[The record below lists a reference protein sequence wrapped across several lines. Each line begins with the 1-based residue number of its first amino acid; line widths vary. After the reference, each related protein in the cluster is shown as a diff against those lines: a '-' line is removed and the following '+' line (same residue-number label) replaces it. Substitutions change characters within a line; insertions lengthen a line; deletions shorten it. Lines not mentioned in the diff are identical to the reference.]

1 MMIVHGKV
9 GIYDLWAFPERG
21 ILITG
26 SKPSWRWMTMVQK
39 ADSISQVSKR
49 LQTDW
54 LTQHKQ
60 NSGVIGGSAK
70 NGTWHLREGAHA
82 RVNQKS
88 FFAVLDQ
95 AAKNT
100 SASQKLQTTPQT
112 TRKQDSF
119 TEYTVQSGDTLWGL
133 AVKKFHVNL
142 KDLISDNAI
151 ENPDMIQV
159 GQKLKIRK
167 TGPQPAGQVTASWY
181 GQDFQGKP
189 MANGLPYDMY
199 ANTIAH
205 KDLPL
210 GTRVELN
217 NPRTGQTTTA
227 VVTDRGPYIA
237 GRDVDLSYGLARKLS
252 LVQDGVDKLVMR
264 VL

>member
-1 MMIVHGKV
+1 MI
-9 GIYDLWAFPERG
+9 
-21 ILITG
+21 
-26 SKPSWRWMTMVQK
+26 QK
-39 ADSISQVSKR
+39 GDSIVQVSNR
-49 LQTDW
+49 LQTYW
-54 LTQHKQ
+54 RNLRKQ
-60 NSGVIGGSAK
+60 DSSAISRSGI
-70 NGTWHLREGAHA
+70 NGIWFLGEGANTK
-82 RVNQKS
+82 VNRKS
-88 FFAVLDQ
+88 FSAVLDQ
-95 AAKNT
+95 ATKKTN
-100 SASQKLQTTPQT
+100 SLQKSQTTQ
-112 TRKQDSF
+112 KQDTF
-119 TEYTVQSGDTLWGL
+119 TEYTVKSGDTLWGL

-151 ENPDMIQV
+151 KNPDLIQV

-167 TGPQPAGQVTASWY
+167 TAPQEASEVTASWY

-189 MANGLPYDMY
+189 MANGSPYDMY

-252 LVQDGVDKLVMR
+252 LVEDGVDKLVMK

>member
-1 MMIVHGKV
+1 MNMI
-9 GIYDLWAFPERG
+9 
-21 ILITG
+21 
-26 SKPSWRWMTMVQK
+26 QK
-39 ADSISQVSKR
+39 ADSIAQASNR

-54 LTQHKQ
+54 QTLNKQ
-60 NSGVIGGSAK
+60 NSGVLGGSAK
-70 NGTWHLREGAHA
+70 NGTWHLREGANTK
-82 RVNQKS
+82 VNQKS

-95 AAKNT
+95 AAKKT
-100 SASQKLQTTPQT
+100 GTSQKPQTPQ
-112 TRKQDSF
+112 KQDSF

-167 TGPQPAGQVTASWY
+167 TGPQPAGEVTASWY

>member
-1 MMIVHGKV
+1 M
-9 GIYDLWAFPERG
+9 L
-21 ILITG
+21 
-26 SKPSWRWMTMVQK
+26 QK
-39 ADSISQVSKR
+39 ADSIVHVSKR
-49 LQTDW
+49 FQTDW
-54 LTQHKQ
+54 LTVHRQT
-60 NSGVIGGSAK
+60 SGVLGGSSK
-70 NGTWHLREGAHA
+70 NGTWHLREGANT
-82 RVNQKS
+82 RVNQKN
-88 FFAVLDQ
+88 FLAVLDQ
-95 AAKNT
+95 ATKKT
-100 SASQKLQTTPQT
+100 GTLQKSQTAQKKDT
-112 TRKQDSF
+112 F

-142 KDLISDNAI
+142 NDLVKDNAI

-159 GQKLKIRK
+159 GQKLKIRQS
-167 TGPQPAGQVTASWY
+167 GPQPAGEVTASWY

-189 MANGLPYDMY
+189 MANGSPYNMY

-252 LVQDGVDKLVMR
+252 LVEEGVDKLVMR